1 MAVQR
6 QPPPKESL
14 CSLAEA
20 APQEKTDLCPLVC
33 FVRPLLQRVQL
44 HSTRLK
50 LQLSNLQA
58 LLQLH
63 HLRCEIIRRGP
74 VVAAAILCDVQQS
87 QPAAAKL
94 PP

>member
-1 MAVQR
+1 MAVQASATR
-6 QPPPKESL
+6 GL
-14 CSLAEA
+14 FA
-20 APQEKTDLCPLVC
+20 AKTGPQKRPTDLRPLVC

-87 QPAAAKL
+87 QPAA
-94 PP
+94 PNYHPS